1 MSIIE
6 TKFRKGYVETP
17 VLNTDNIVY
26 MGHDL
31 PLYDTT
37 SQVFITEPK
46 NYEKEV
52 GIVSSGTY
60 TSGSYSNLR
69 FLPHSSLLN
78 ESKLITLTGIS
89 LYMNGRSSSLA
100 ENDFFVLCIFSLVN
114 GNYVFLGSSQNA
126 FVNPRNATLT
136 NFDFNLKLFEEITND
151 DNTISSLPY
160 SQIFVKFLKV
170 DVAEDGK
177 IETILTNITWNNDN
191 FISMNLQG
199 CPSSNYVDFN
209 PHFTTLNGD
218 FSPHGIIKFQT
229 GNYTANQ
236 KIPHNLNGDVHVTRE
251 EKEKIENLTQL
262 TNQLY
267 LSGDEYA
274 NLQIVDTNEGNGSS
288 SSDTFCSIIINPE
301 DFINKYLYQ
310 LLIKNA
316 SGSYVITNKFLQAD
330 CYDENGI
337 LIDTFYSKIPSSQ
350 VNNETL
356 FIFDDFKIIETYKKI
371 KFKLSNQNTQRQ
383 ENYLS
388 FVAKTI
394 SNKTEGRFTKNK
406 GWYIEW
412 LQGAPASG
420 NESLIRIPED
430 RTVDIQLV
438 FCDKVVIGDS
448 IVKHMI
454 DQNLHLVEDERR
466 VLDEVKNVI
475 AHESGVTT
483 FNSKVL
489 ANAPNLGNQS
499 VTAFHLGCD
508 DIREN
513 TIKSVTIIRNDNT
526 NLASDF
532 FLYADCYDGNN
543 VLLKTIF
550 TSSEAQTQTSTS
562 GYETKFE
569 FQDFVI
575 EKNFKKIIFKATKEK
590 GVRQN
595 EKFRI
600 GCLQTS
606 NGSNILYK
614 DWKTE
619 WNNAQVQNFTSYFEF
634 DLVSTKYTFEKYN
647 EHIDDTTIHL
657 SEEQKEKLAKLDE
670 IDGMWEIIRQLQGE
684 IEDLKNNSK

>member
-1 MSIIE
+1 MSIKE
-6 TKFRKGYVETP
+6 TKFRKNYLETP
-17 VLNTDNIVY
+17 QIRTDSIEF

-60 TSGSYSNLR
+60 TSGSYANLR
-69 FLPHSSLLN
+69 FLPYSSLLN

-89 LYMNGRSSSLA
+89 LYMNGRSSNSA
-100 ENDFFVLCIFSLVN
+100 ENEFFVLCVFSLLN

-126 FVNPRNATLT
+126 FVNPRNATLA
-136 NFDFNLKLFEEITND
+136 NFDFNLKLFGEITND

-160 SQIFVKFLKV
+160 SQVFVKFLKV
-170 DVAEDGK
+170 DVAENGN
-177 IETILTNITWNNDN
+177 IETNLTNIAWDDVD
-191 FISMNLQG
+191 FISVNLQG

-209 PHFTTLNGD
+209 PHFTTLNGAI
-218 FSPHGIIKFQT
+218 SPHTIIKYQT

-274 NLQIVDTNEGNGSS
+274 NQLFIDTNEGNGSS

-301 DFINKYLYQ
+301 EFFNKFLYQ

-316 SGSYVITNKFLQAD
+316 SGNYVISNKFLQAD

-337 LIDTFYSKIPSSQ
+337 LIDTFYSKTPSSQ
-350 VNNETL
+350 VNNETM
-356 FIFDDFKIIETYKKI
+356 FTFDDFKIIETYKKI

-394 SNKTEGRFTKNK
+394 IDKTEGRFTKNK

-420 NESLIRIPED
+420 NENLIRIPED

-448 IVKHMI
+448 IIKHMI
-454 DQNLHLVEDERR
+454 DFIGEKEKDFQASRLND
-466 VLDEVKNVI
+466 D
-475 AHESGVTT
+475 
-483 FNSKVL
+483 
-489 ANAPNLGNQS
+489 NQ
-499 VTAFHLGCD
+499 V
-508 DIREN
+508 
-513 TIKSVTIIRNDNT
+513 RNDIVK
-526 NLASDF
+526 A
-532 FLYADCYDGNN
+532 
-543 VLLKTIF
+543 VL
-550 TSSEAQTQTSTS
+550 
-562 GYETKFE
+562 
-569 FQDFVI
+569 
-575 EKNFKKIIFKATKEK
+575 
-590 GVRQN
+590 
-595 EKFRI
+595 
-600 GCLQTS
+600 
-606 NGSNILYK
+606 
-614 DWKTE
+614 
-619 WNNAQVQNFTSYFEF
+619 
-634 DLVSTKYTFEKYN
+634 
-647 EHIDDTTIHL
+647 
-657 SEEQKEKLAKLDE
+657 EELE
-670 IDGMWEIIRQLQGE
+670 
-684 IEDLKNNSK
+684 NC